1 MNVPNVPSVPLD
13 PLADP
18 LVLNQKLAHGT
29 ELPVLGRRVVFES
42 NSSAVLEAVDRSFG
56 IWARL
61 PESLRDSAP
70 VCRVRLFVEDGEE
83 SATRP
88 ALRYMLPEPNR
99 LIFSTGKSVGVAE
112 VDRGEAYAFVTTGLV
127 ACDTHFR
134 YGVIEALTLN
144 LVTGTGRHP
153 VHAATVV
160 RNGKA
165 LLLAGPSGVGKS
177 TLAYAASRA
186 GLEVRGDEA
195 AYVQL
200 RPALRLWG
208 MPGRVRL
215 STVGAAHFPEL
226 SEVPPV
232 SWVNGKPKVVVD
244 FDVGEGALRPVERVV
259 VCLLSEGD
267 GPARVERVEASVVFD
282 FLTSRVESGFDLNP
296 AEGKRV
302 AEQLAGNG
310 GWRVQLS
317 DNPFDAVPLIEEMLE
332 N

>member
-1 MNVPNVPSVPLD
+1 MNVPFD

-18 LVLNQKLAHGT
+18 LVRNEKLAHGT

-56 IWARL
+56 TWARL
-61 PESLRDSAP
+61 PESFRDSAP

-83 SATRP
+83 RATRP
-88 ALRYMLPEPNR
+88 ALRYLLPEPNR

-127 ACDTHFR
+127 ACDTYFR
-134 YGVIEALTLN
+134 DGVIEALTLK

-160 RNGKA
+160 RNGRA

-186 GLEVRGDEA
+186 GLQVRGDEA
-195 AYVQL
+195 AYVQ
-200 RPALRLWG
+200 RDPALRVWG
-208 MPGRVRL
+208 MPGTVRL
-215 STVGAAHFPEL
+215 STPGASHFPEL
-226 SEVPPV
+226 SEVPLII
-232 SWVNGKPKVVVD
+232 SLNGKEKVVVD
-244 FDVGEGALRPVERVV
+244 IDVEEDVLSPVAEAAVCVLSQGKEAASLER
-259 VCLLSEGD
+259 LN
-267 GPARVERVEASVVFD
+267 ASVVFD

-296 AEGKRV
+296 AEGRRV

>member
-1 MNVPNVPSVPLD
+1 MNVPSVPLD

-61 PESLRDSAP
+61 PESLRDSDP

-160 RNGKA
+160 RNGRA

-177 TLAYAASRA
+177 TLAYAASRV
-186 GLEVRGDEA
+186 GLQVRGDEA
-195 AYVQL
+195 AYVQ
-200 RPALRLWG
+200 RDPALRVWG
-208 MPGRVRL
+208 MPGPVRL
-215 STVGAAHFPEL
+215 STLGASHFPEL
-226 SEVPPV
+226 SDVPPIV
-232 SWVNGKPKVVVD
+232 SLNGKKKVVVD
-244 FDVGEGALRPVERVV
+244 LDVEEDVLSPVTEAAVCVLSQGKEAASLER
-259 VCLLSEGD
+259 LN
-267 GPARVERVEASVVFD
+267 ASVVFD
-282 FLTSRVESGFDLNP
+282 LLTSRVESGFDLNP
-296 AEGKRV
+296 TEGKRV

-310 GWRVQLS
+310 GWCLQLS